1 MRAYAADTA
10 LLVIDY
16 QEKLVPAMAEY
27 AEWLKCSQILIKG
40 MIELDVPV
48 IVTQQYTK
56 GLGETVHEIRGIEGM
71 PDGFDKISFSCL
83 EDENISEALERLSV
97 KNVVVCGCE
106 ALICVLQTVI
116 DLIAEEY
123 NVYVAADCIASRK
136 LSDKKA
142 ALKRAEQEGAYI
154 TTAEA
159 ILFELL
165 GRAGSDT
172 FKRISALVKQSSVN

>member
-56 GLGETVHEIRGIEGM
+56 GLGETVHEMGCRM
-71 PDGFDKISFSCL
+71 VLTKSVSAVLKMKIS
-83 EDENISEALERLSV
+83 ARRLS
-97 KNVVVCGCE
+97 G
-106 ALICVLQTVI
+106 
-116 DLIAEEY
+116 
-123 NVYVAADCIASRK
+123 
-136 LSDKKA
+136 
-142 ALKRAEQEGAYI
+142 
-154 TTAEA
+154 
-159 ILFELL
+159 
-165 GRAGSDT
+165 
-172 FKRISALVKQSSVN
+172 